1 MSRAEKNKI
10 AKKKFKTKAIL
21 ICISIFI
28 IMSISVIYAS
38 TIYRGDINGDGIV
51 NYADV
56 SLLESHLI
64 HSNVLTG
71 DELKRADM
79 NGDGNVTVTDL
90 TLMIQKIEKKLEYE
104 VTIIDIK
111 PNTYYPNQNDD
122 IVLSFN
128 ADVSYGG
135 IIDKVVINGNRVKTE
150 INNSTGLYEVH
161 INVGDKSGIKDYHIT
176 SVELKAG
183 QEIKVDYNVQIDI
196 LKKQP
201 IIKNYVV
208 REDTENS
215 KLNISFD
222 IEDEDNAFVSG
233 DYSITQAI
241 D

>member
-1 MSRAEKNKI
+1 
-10 AKKKFKTKAIL
+10 
-21 ICISIFI
+21 
-28 IMSISVIYAS
+28 MSISVIYAS

-122 IVLSFN
+122 IVLTK
-128 ADVSYGG
+128 GG
-135 IIDKVVINGNRVKTE
+135 GKC
-150 INNSTGLYEVH
+150 
-161 INVGDKSGIKDYHIT
+161 
-176 SVELKAG
+176 
-183 QEIKVDYNVQIDI
+183 
-196 LKKQP
+196 
-201 IIKNYVV
+201 
-208 REDTENS
+208 
-215 KLNISFD
+215 
-222 IEDEDNAFVSG
+222 
-233 DYSITQAI
+233 
-241 D
+241 